1 MRRPPIN
8 PTMSTRLLRLV
19 IVLGAAVLL
28 AALAAA
34 PAAAHEEKTVGRY
47 AFVVGFGDEPAYA
60 GQPNSLQVLITRD
73 GRPATDLAGQLDGL
87 MAHAYYGRKADPK
100 AENAMMALEPHFGDD
115 WGTPGDYRSFFVPTQ
130 AGAYTFT
137 LKGRLGDQKIN
148 LVVPSGPETFG
159 DVNDPAKAA
168 FPAVKDP
175 TTAQLAQRLDRD
187 ATRMAGIA
195 TAATAAQRP
204 STPPPPQPRARHTP
218 RLTGPVAAATPAQ
231 RAAED
236 TADQARLLAL
246 GGLLVGVVGLVVGAL
261 AWGRRTAAPAGRP
274 DLTLTGAGK
283 V

>member
-1 MRRPPIN
+1 MRRQSIHS
-8 PTMSTRLLRLV
+8 TLSTRLLRV
-19 IVLGAAVLL
+19 AVVLGAAVLL

-34 PAAAHEEKTVGRY
+34 PASAHAEKTVGRY
-47 AFVVGFGDEPAYA
+47 AFGVGFGDEPAYA

-73 GRPATDLAGQLDGL
+73 GKPATDLAGQLDGL

-100 AENAMMALEPHFGDD
+100 AENAMMPLEPHFGDD

-175 TTAQLAQRLDRD
+175 STAQLAQRLDRET
-187 ATRMAGIA
+187 TRLNG
-195 TAATAAQRP
+195 T
-204 STPPPPQPRARHTP
+204 
-218 RLTGPVAAATPAQ
+218 VAAVTAAQ

-236 TADQARLLAL
+236 RADQARLLAL

-261 AWGRRTAAPAGRP
+261 AWGRRTAAPAASP
-274 DLTLTGAGK
+274 DLTLTGVGK

>member
-1 MRRPPIN
+1 MRRQSIHS
-8 PTMSTRLLRLV
+8 TLSTRLLRV
-19 IVLGAAVLL
+19 AVVLGAAVLL

-34 PAAAHEEKTVGRY
+34 PASAHAEKTVGRY

-73 GRPATDLAGQLDGL
+73 GKPATDLAGQLDGL

-100 AENAMMALEPHFGDD
+100 AENAMMPLEPHFGDD

-130 AGAYTFT
+130 AGAYTFE
-137 LKGRLGDQKIN
+137 LKGKLGDQRIN

-159 DVNDPAKAA
+159 DVNDPAKTA
-168 FPAVKDP
+168 FPAVKHP
-175 TTAQLAQRLDRD
+175 STAQLAQRLDRET
-187 ATRMAGIA
+187 TRLNGA
-195 TAATAAQRP
+195 
-204 STPPPPQPRARHTP
+204 
-218 RLTGPVAAATPAQ
+218 VAAATAAQ

-261 AWGRRTAAPAGRP
+261 AWGRRTAPPAARN